1 MSSTDAPVT
10 KERTTKLTSVISGFD
25 IASAR
30 CAVETTLHDS
40 VQKNTD
46 LLERLSKIS
55 KDRDESVMRHRMS
68 LMTNGYRVDA
78 AITPLLAQL
87 GVVLARALRLVHP
100 LDVFVIPSHEI
111 NAYCLPSR
119 RGHRLVMCLHSGL
132 VSRLNSQEILFV
144 MGHEVGHAI
153 LKHADLPKVDFDN
166 PHFSPLEVIKL
177 RALQRA
183 SEISCDRF
191 GLLACQDVKT
201 ACSALFKVA
210 SGLTERWISFDEAA
224 YSRHFDEIASMSE
237 LVSFEEASRSHPLSP
252 LRVKALI
259 AYSNS
264 EAFASAFGKE
274 NWTVSTDEMERT
286 IENMLSV
293 VAPDL
298 SELDGKDEAEA
309 TSRFLFDSALLMIGA
324 DGLVSPDEV
333 AWLQQRI
340 SPELTAEKLE
350 EDVLNP
356 AFRKELIQQIQENSR
371 ILVTKLPQISRAHL
385 LRIVCDI
392 AVRAGGFVESEFEV
406 LNMLRDCLDV
416 PIEIAKRVLSM
427 AEKEFDGDEGDSEPG
442 DSEPG
447 DSEPGDSE
455 PGDSEPGDSEPGDSE
470 PGDSEPGDGGQE
482 SKKSNETTSTAVEAA
497 PCAPLSDG
505 TVEAILAN
513 AKLPDKAMVEAGAFA
528 EQLKASRASFLFSVR
543 AIVSWAIRSSGR
555 NGIVSDAQAKRIAL
569 AAIEV
574 CCSLQDQRKI
584 SRRARATSLD
594 KLVRKYGTI
603 ALFSRNETVF
613 LGLDDIPH
621 AVLSISRVN
630 GTLVIAP
637 ADDLQATIEVSPHK
651 LRKDPVQGDWP
662 DELSNV

>member
-1 MSSTDAPVT
+1 MSTIDAT
-10 KERTTKLTSVISGFD
+10 SIKERTTKLTSVNSGFD
-25 IASAR
+25 IASAQ
-30 CAVETTLHDS
+30 CAVEISLQDS
-40 VQKNTD
+40 VQKNKD
-46 LLERLSKIS
+46 LLERLSEIS
-55 KDRDESVMRHRMS
+55 KDRDESVKRHRMS
-68 LMTNGYRVDA
+68 VMTNGYRVDA

-132 VSRLNSQEILFV
+132 VSRLNSQELLFV

-166 PHFSPLEVIKL
+166 PHFSPLEVVKL

-259 AYSNS
+259 AYSKS
-264 EAFASAFGKE
+264 EAFATAFGKD

-309 TSRFLFDSALLMIGA
+309 TNRFLFDSALLMIGA

-333 AWLQQRI
+333 TWLQQRI
-340 SPELTAEKLE
+340 SPELTAEKLA

-356 AFRKELIQQIQENSR
+356 EFQKELIQRINASCK

-392 AVRAGGFVESEFEV
+392 AVMAGGFVESEFEV
-406 LNMLRDCLDV
+406 LNLLRDCLDV

-427 AEKEFDGDEGDSEPG
+427 AEAESVGGESDEEPG
-442 DSEPG
+442 DS
-447 DSEPGDSE
+447 S
-455 PGDSEPGDSEPGDSE
+455 
-470 PGDSEPGDGGQE
+470 QE
-482 SKKSNETTSTAVEAA
+482 STESNETASASVEAA
-497 PCAPLSDG
+497 PRGPLAEG

-513 AKLPDKAMVEAGAFA
+513 AKLPDKAMLEASAFA
-528 EQLKASRASFLFSVR
+528 EQLKASRTSFLFSVR

-555 NGIVSDAQAKRIAL
+555 NGTVSDAQAKRIAL
-569 AAIEV
+569 AAIQV

-584 SRRARATSLD
+584 SRRTRATSLD

-613 LGLDDIPH
+613 VGLQDIPH

-630 GTLVIAP
+630 STLVIAP
-637 ADDLQATIEVSPHK
+637 ADDLQATIEVPPHK